1 MNKKQY
7 RAVVVAQKEQSVY
20 RGKLIHLLINYR
32 SFGRR
37 AYPYGFKDI
46 LRQIKKGQKLFDG
59 DGLWYFYQLEGR
71 IWNQPNFKY
80 LEPVGKGQY
89 AEHVEHPDG
98 LPF

>member
-7 RAVVVAQKEQSVY
+7 RAVVVAQKEQNAY

-37 AYPYGFKDI
+37 IYPYGFKDF

-80 LEPVGKGQY
+80 LEHVGKAQY
-89 AEHVEHPDG
+89 AEYIERPDG